1 MLAKIWNASNH
12 GLVGSLP
19 SILEVRS
26 MAISSDLIYV
36 GCKAGTVEIWDRK
49 KQQNRVEILQ
59 TGTNDKVLCMA
70 LNANE
75 DVLVIG
81 TSTGQIQVKFTSTTQ

>member
-1 MLAKIWNASNH
+1 
-12 GLVGSLP
+12 
-19 SILEVRS
+19 
-26 MAISSDLIYV
+26 MAISSDLIYM
-36 GCKAGTVEIWDRK
+36 GCKAGSVEIWDRK
-49 KQQNRVEILQ
+49 KQQSRVEILQ

-81 TSTGQIQVKFTSTTQ
+81 TSTGQIQAWGLS